1 MRSPSVVVLQS
12 DSMVAQSLLNSLSS
26 SFRSVRSARSLGDLR
41 ASIARTRAEVVVVDM
56 ETTSLS
62 EIADLSRE
70 FPKARIVCTH
80 RLADE
85 EIWAAALGAGAA
97 DVCPS
102 SDTRGILTAALRSTS
117 RLHSA
122 AA

>member
-1 MRSPSVVVLQS
+1 MRSLSVVVLQS

-26 SFRSVRSARSLGDLR
+26 CFRSVRSARSLGDLR

-56 ETTSLS
+56 ETASLK

-85 EIWAAALGAGAA
+85 AMWAAALGAGAA

-102 SDTRGILTAALRSTS
+102 SDTHGILTAALSSLTRT
-117 RLHSA
+117 RPA